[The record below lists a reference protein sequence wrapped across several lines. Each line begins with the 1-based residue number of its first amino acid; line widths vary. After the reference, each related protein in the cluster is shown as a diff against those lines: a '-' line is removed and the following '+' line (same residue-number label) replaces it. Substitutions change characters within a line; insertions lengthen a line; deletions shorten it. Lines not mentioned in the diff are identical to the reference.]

1 MDVVAPR
8 DASSE
13 LDAGRGTEQQVS
25 RERSLG
31 EDWVARLLASR
42 WLLAGPGLELP
53 APLTLQAETP
63 PPTQHA
69 HSANPNLEQLRQID
83 FKALFI
89 QNQRVRQRFQDW

>member
-1 MDVVAPR
+1 MKAQYWTR
-8 DASSE
+8 
-13 LDAGRGTEQQVS
+13 
-25 RERSLG
+25 
-31 EDWVARLLASR
+31 DWVARLLAFQVAFARPSDF
-42 WLLAGPGLELP
+42 WPSGPWSPEDLP
-53 APLTLQAETP
+53 APLMLQAETP